1 MTPLFWTFLLSA
13 MFTSALF
20 SGIEIAFVSANRL
33 KIELD
38 KNKGEFT
45 AKLLSNFLKQ
55 PAKFIG
61 AMLLGNN
68 IALVIYSVVMAKF
81 LEPIVITYI
90 ADNELIVLLIQT
102 IISTM
107 VVLFF
112 AEFLPKTLFRINPNK
127 VLTIAAIPLTI
138 IYYILLPF
146 TYFTVGISNLILKLF
161 KVDTSESDLAFSKI
175 DLEDFVANIYESQED
190 GEDVDSEIQ
199 IFKNALG
206 FADVKVRECMVPRA
220 EITALEIENSI
231 EELQLKFIE
240 TGLSKILIYR
250 DSIDNIIGYAHS
262 KELFK
267 QPESIKAI
275 LLPVSIVP
283 EVMSANE
290 MLKKSL
296 KERRS
301 VAVVVDEFGGTSG
314 ILTIEDII
322 EEIFGEIEDEHDRE
336 ELLEIKVANDVY
348 QFSARIEIDYLNEK
362 YKLNLPESEEYETLG
377 GFIISIHESIPEKGE
392 IIASE
397 NAVFTVDKVSDNK
410 IEIIT
415 LERIEHQR

>member
-1 MTPLFWTFLLSA
+1 MLLA
-13 MFTSALF
+13 MFASALF

-68 IALVIYSVVMAKF
+68 IALVIYSIVMAKF
-81 LEPIVITYI
+81 LEPIVIAYI
-90 ADNELIVLLIQT
+90 ADNELVVLLIQT

-127 VLTIAAIPLTI
+127 VLTIAAVPLTI

-146 TYFTVGISNLILKLF
+146 TYFTVGISNLILNLF

-175 DLEDFVANIYESQED
+175 DLEDFVANIYESQEE

-220 EITALEIENSI
+220 EITALEIGGSI

-267 QPESIKAI
+267 QPKSIRAI

-322 EEIFGEIEDEHDRE
+322 EEIFGEIEDEHDKE
-336 ELLEIKVANDVY
+336 ELLEIKVADDVY

-362 YKLNLPESEEYETLG
+362 YKLNLPGSEEYETLG

-392 IIASE
+392 VIASE

-410 IEIIT
+410 IDIIT

>member
-1 MTPLFWTFLLSA
+1 MTPLFWIILLLA
-13 MFTSALF
+13 MLASALF

-38 KNKGEFT
+38 KNKGVFS
-45 AKLLSNFLKQ
+45 AKILSNFLKR

-68 IALVIYSVVMAKF
+68 VALVIYSIIMAKF
-81 LEPIVITYI
+81 LEPVIVEHI
-90 ADNELIVLLIQT
+90 ASNEFVILLMQT

-107 VVLFF
+107 AVLFF

-127 VLTIAAIPLTI
+127 VLSIAAIPLIITYYTI
-138 IYYILLPF
+138 YPF
-146 TYFTVGISNLILKLF
+146 TYFTVGISNLILRLF

-175 DLEDFVANIYESQED
+175 DLEDFVANIQERQEE
-190 GEDVDSEIQ
+190 GKEIDSEIQ

-206 FADVKVRECMVPRA
+206 FSDVKVKECMVPRT
-220 EITALEIENSI
+220 EITAMEVESSI
-231 EELQLKFIE
+231 EELRQKFIE
-240 TGLSKILIYR
+240 TGLSKILIFR
-250 DSIDNIIGYAHS
+250 NSIDNIIGYTHS

-267 QPESIKAI
+267 KPASIKSI

-290 MLKKSL
+290 LLKKSL

-301 VAVVVDEFGGTSG
+301 IAVVVDEFGGTSG

-322 EEIFGEIEDEHDRE
+322 EEIFGEIVDEHDTE
-336 ELLEIKVANDVY
+336 EFTEEKINENTF
-348 QFSARIEIDYLNEK
+348 QFSARIEIDYINEK
-362 YKLNLPESEEYETLG
+362 YKLNLPELEEYETLG
-377 GFIISIHESIPEKGE
+377 GYIINIHESIPEKAE
-392 IIASE
+392 IIRSE
-397 NAVFTVDKVSDNK
+397 NFVFTIDEVSENK
-410 IEIIT
+410 IELIT
-415 LERIEHQR
+415 VERIDRDE